1 MPGIQLAHMP
11 LADWRVEVNDGGNR
25 AHILEDTVMM
35 FHRVLVPLDFT
46 DKNLRAL
53 EIARQIAVQ
62 NKASVAL
69 LHVIETVEHVPFDEL
84 KGFYAKLEATARE
97 RFRLAATMMLEKGL
111 VVDPE
116 VVYGRRA
123 EEIVKYAAANDV
135 NLIVLSSHKIGP
147 EQMGQGWATIS
158 YKVAVLAQCQV
169 LLVK

>member
-1 MPGIQLAHMP
+1 
-11 LADWRVEVNDGGNR
+11 
-25 AHILEDTVMM
+25 M

-69 LHVIETVEHVPFDEL
+69 LHVIETVEHLPFDEL

-97 RFRLAATMMLEKGL
+97 RFGLAASMMLAKGL
-111 VVDPE
+111 VVEPE
-116 VVYGRRA
+116 VMYGKRA
-123 EEIVKYAAANDV
+123 EKIVEYATENDV
-135 NLIVLSSHKIGP
+135 DLIVLSSHKIGP
-147 EQMGQGWATIS
+147 EKPAQGWATIS
-158 YKVAVLAQCQV
+158 YKVAVLAQCPV